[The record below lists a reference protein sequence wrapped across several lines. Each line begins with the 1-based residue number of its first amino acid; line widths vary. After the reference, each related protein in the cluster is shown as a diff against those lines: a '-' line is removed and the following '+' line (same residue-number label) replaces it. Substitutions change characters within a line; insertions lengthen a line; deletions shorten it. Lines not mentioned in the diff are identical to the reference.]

1 MTENPF
7 GGLSYIGSENETA
20 TINVTAQ
27 GTVQIVEYTLD
38 GAIHPLSAGQGI
50 VFTLHRK
57 PGNEPTILQ
66 INFDFSN
73 PAGGSYEV
81 SLTSVDGYPGN
92 ASRRTIEQFGSNPDS
107 RTYIFNIQ

>member
-7 GGLSYIGSENETA
+7 GGLSYIGSENEMA

-27 GTVQIVEYTLD
+27 GTVQLVDYTLD
-38 GAIHPLSAGQGI
+38 GASHPLPAGQRI
-50 VFTLHRK
+50 VFPLKRK
-57 PGNEPTILQ
+57 PGNAPTILQ

-81 SLTSVDGYPGN
+81 VLTSVIGYPGS
-92 ASRRTIEQFGSNPDS
+92 ASPRTIEQFGSNPDS
-107 RTYIFNIQ
+107 RTYIFNVQ